1 MHRWRH
7 QVGGVCAALE
17 GALGS
22 GTALVRGSLHFPLPG
37 SWGETE
43 CEVAHL
49 LHFPRTEEPG
59 LEGEGDRGV
68 ELGQEG
74 LEFWRGG
81 ATQALH
87 SLRDPQGT

>member
-49 LHFPRTEEPG
+49 LHFPGPRN
-59 LEGEGDRGV
+59 LA
-68 ELGQEG
+68 
-74 LEFWRGG
+74 WRVK
-81 ATQALH
+81 
-87 SLRDPQGT
+87 GTAVWSWDKKG